1 MFRRVIAGLILGP
14 ALLIGS
20 FAWSGYLVLRSVFDE
35 DRTEKIAEEL
45 LSNDEVRAQ
54 LAENLGDAISAML
67 PDDVPLTAEQ
77 IDAAALRV
85 LDDERVTDLF
95 LVAFGST
102 HRAFLGHGDAPQSL
116 DLAPVAAAAREQIA
130 AISPTAAASL
140 PEAPEFVVE
149 LPTERIPNA
158 SPVKS
163 FLETAVPF
171 LAGISVV
178 LVLMAFLTTS
188 NRPSVLARAA
198 RWAIGA
204 TAIYLLFGLG
214 VPALLRAVA
223 PDQVEVLAALLT
235 AVLRET
241 LVPSIVLGVVGAGLL
256 VASWLW
262 PEGGRRSAAAPQP
275 RPQPVPQP
283 QPRPQSVPAQVQ
295 AQPAPRISEPTTP
308 ARNPVTSP
316 PVARPPAPPLPAP
329 PPRPATPRPEPTP
342 PPPEPTSFR
351 PTLPTRSSPGEVELP
366 SWTGDAE
373 SPPAE
378 EANITWLPPRWVE
391 GHGWVLDPADTRP
404 IPPTARWV
412 EGVGHVVPGP
422 PPS

>member
-20 FAWSGYLVLRSVFDE
+20 FAWSGYLALRSVFDE
-35 DRTEKIAEEL
+35 DRTEKVAEEL
-45 LSNDEVRAQ
+45 LSNNEVRAQ
-54 LAENLGDAISAML
+54 LAENIGLAISTAL
-67 PDDVPLTAEQ
+67 PDDVPLTEAQ

-95 LVAFGST
+95 LMAFGST

-116 DLAPVAAAAREQIA
+116 DLAPVIAAAREQIA
-130 AISPTAAASL
+130 VVSPTAAESL
-140 PEAPEFVVE
+140 PDSSEFVVE

-158 SPVKS
+158 SPVKR
-163 FLETAVPF
+163 FLETSVPF
-171 LAGISVV
+171 MAGISVV
-178 LVLMAFLTTS
+178 LVSMAFLTTS
-188 NRPSVLARAA
+188 DRPSVLARAS

-241 LVPSIVLGVVGAGLL
+241 LVPSIVLGIVGVGLL
-256 VASWLW
+256 LLSWLW
-262 PEGGRRSAAAPQP
+262 PERSRRSDSAPA
-275 RPQPVPQP
+275 PQP
-283 QPRPQSVPAQVQ
+283 QPQPQ
-295 AQPAPRISEPTTP
+295 AQPRTQAQTQAVPVQTQPAQRHTPRVSEPTT
-308 ARNPVTSP
+308 AAHNPVMP
-316 PVARPPAPPLPAP
+316 PTVAQPEPLPPPAL
-329 PPRPATPRPEPTP
+329 PPRPTPAASPTEPA
-342 PPPEPTSFR
+342 SFR
-351 PTLPTRSSPGEVELP
+351 PTLPTRSSPGDTELP
-366 SWTGDAE
+366 SWTDD
-373 SPPAE
+373 PAPVE
-378 EANITWLPPRWVE
+378 EANITWLPPHWVE

-404 IPPTARWV
+404 IPPNARWV

-422 PPS
+422 PPAS